1 MLFQKKFKRFLK
13 ILGPGLLYAG
23 AAVGVSHLVQSTRAG
38 ASYGFDL
45 VWILLLANVLKY
57 PFFEF
62 APRYAIATRNS
73 LITGYNN
80 IGKWAIIAFAIL
92 TFATMF
98 IIQAAVTIVTAGI
111 ISNVFGLNISTLSLC
126 SIILFASMLILIVG
140 RYAILDK
147 LMKFII
153 LILAVSTIIAV
164 FSALNI
170 SFPEPVKL
178 LDSFD
183 FSNKIDILFLIAFVG
198 WMPSPIDV
206 SVWHSLWSIEKKK
219 EIGFSPS
226 LKESLIDFKIG
237 YIGTAFLALGF
248 LTLGALVMY
257 GTGEVLSPK
266 GNVFAEQLINL
277 YTTSIGKW
285 AYLIIAVAA
294 LATMFSTTLTCLDAN
309 PRVLKTTT
317 ELIFPK
323 LKKTFG
329 NNNWIFRFWIFVLVA
344 GTLILIGY
352 LSSSMRF
359 FVDLATTLSF
369 VTAPI
374 LAFMNYKVVT
384 DKHMPTEAKPKL
396 WLRIYAWIGIF
407 FLSIFTIVFIIWKFF
422 IP

>member
-1 MLFQKKFKRFLK
+1 MKFKKFLK

-45 VWILLLANVLKY
+45 VWILILANVLKY

-73 LITGYNN
+73 LISGYNK
-80 IGKWAIIAFAIL
+80 IGKWAIIAFVIL
-92 TFATMF
+92 TLATMF
-98 IIQAAVTIVTAGI
+98 TIQAAVTIVTAGI
-111 ISNVFGLNISTLSLC
+111 ITNVFGLTINSLILC
-126 SIILFASMLILIVG
+126 SIILLVSMLILIIG
-140 RYAILDK
+140 KYAILDK

-153 LILAVSTIIAV
+153 IILAISTIIAV

-170 SFPEPVKL
+170 PLKEPIKL
-178 LDSFD
+178 LEGFD
-183 FSNKIDILFLIAFVG
+183 FSNRIDILFLIAFIG

-206 SVWHSLWSIEKKK
+206 SVWHSLWSIEKRK

-226 LKESLIDFKIG
+226 LKESLMDFKIG
-237 YIGTAFLALGF
+237 YFGTTFLALGF

-257 GTGEVLSPK
+257 ETGEVLSPS
-266 GNVFAEQLINL
+266 GSVFAEQLINL
-277 YTTSIGKW
+277 YTSSIGKW
-285 AYLIIAVAA
+285 AYLIIAIAA

-323 LKKTFG
+323 LKNTFRS
-329 NNNWIFRFWIFVLVA
+329 NNWISWAWILILVV
-344 GTLILIGY
+344 GTLLLIGY
-352 LSSSMRF
+352 LSKSMRF
-359 FVDLATTLSF
+359 FVDLATTISF

-396 WLRIYAWIGIF
+396 WLKIYAWIGII
-407 FLSIFTIVFIIWKFF
+407 FLSMFTIIFIVWRFII
-422 IP
+422 

>member
-1 MLFQKKFKRFLK
+1 
-13 ILGPGLLYAG
+13 
-23 AAVGVSHLVQSTRAG
+23 
-38 ASYGFDL
+38 
-45 VWILLLANVLKY
+45 
-57 PFFEF
+57 
-62 APRYAIATRNS
+62 
-73 LITGYNN
+73 
-80 IGKWAIIAFAIL
+80 
-92 TFATMF
+92 MF
-98 IIQAAVTIVTAGI
+98 IIQAAVTVVTAGI
-111 ISNVFGLNISTLSLC
+111 LNNVFGLNISVLNLC
-126 SIILFASMLILIVG
+126 IIILFASMLILIIG

-153 LILAVSTIIAV
+153 VILAVSTIIAV

-170 SFPEPVKL
+170 PVKQPVEL
-178 LDSFD
+178 LEGFD
-183 FSNKIDILFLIAFVG
+183 FTNKIDILFLIAFVG

-226 LKESLIDFKIG
+226 LKESLLDFKIG

-248 LTLGALVMY
+248 LTLGALIMY

-277 YTTSIGKW
+277 YTRSIGEW
-285 AYLIIAVAA
+285 SYLIISIAA

-323 LKKTFG
+323 LKNTFR
-329 NNNWIFRFWIFVLVA
+329 NNNWIFWIWILFLVA

-396 WLRIYAWIGIF
+396 WLKIYAWIGII
-407 FLSIFTIVFIIWKFF
+407 FLSMFTIIFIIWKFF